1 MNLKLFFILTT
12 PIIGF
17 FATGMEPSINIDLQR
32 PPHIRTIS
40 HYITNVRRCDRSNA
54 ECYLG
59 ELKDNGVLECW
70 RYNQNG
76 TIIST
81 HATSFLDMNPQLIN
95 EKYFYLLQRISEIN
109 SAEQKRK
116 NNSNP

>member
-1 MNLKLFFILTT
+1 MNIQFIIILTASS
-12 PIIGF
+12 IGF
-17 FATGMEPSINIDLQR
+17 CNSAMESSKNIDLQR
-32 PPHIRTIS
+32 PPHMRTVS
-40 HYITNVRRCDRSNA
+40 HYICNVRRCDRSNA

-95 EKYFYLLQRISEIN
+95 EKYFYLLQRISQIN